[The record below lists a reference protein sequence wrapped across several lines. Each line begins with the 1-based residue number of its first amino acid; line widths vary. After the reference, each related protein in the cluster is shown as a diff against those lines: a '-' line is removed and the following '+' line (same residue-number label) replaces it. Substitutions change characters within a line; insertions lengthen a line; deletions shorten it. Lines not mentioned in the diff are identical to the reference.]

1 VDIRRIYNV
10 TNNCNNYP
18 WLTWTKIIWVVIG
31 KGGTIEKMS
40 VCSAL
45 IKAYFFD
52 KLGFHVKMQLTR
64 AIGNE
69 TLIFFGSLVSAKK
82 YFAEKELF

>member
-1 VDIRRIYNV
+1 
-10 TNNCNNYP
+10 
-18 WLTWTKIIWVVIG
+18 
-31 KGGTIEKMS
+31 MS

>member
-1 VDIRRIYNV
+1 M
-10 TNNCNNYP
+10 
-18 WLTWTKIIWVVIG
+18 
-31 KGGTIEKMS
+31 GGTIEKMS

-52 KLGFHVKMQLTR
+52 KLGFLVKMQLTR

-69 TLIFFGSLVSAKK
+69 TLIFLGLLFLQKNVLQKKSFFNNFNSWGFLKVK
-82 YFAEKELF
+82 YFNIEVTLHMDGI

>member
-1 VDIRRIYNV
+1 M
-10 TNNCNNYP
+10 
-18 WLTWTKIIWVVIG
+18 
-31 KGGTIEKMS
+31 GGTIEKMS

-52 KLGFHVKMQLTR
+52 KLGFLVKMQLTR

-69 TLIFFGSLVSAKK
+69 TLIFLGLLFLQKK
-82 YFAEKELF
+82 SFVRKRAFFNSFNSWGF